1 MSNILWNKFD
11 RVIELQLEGKTIRE
25 ISREVHISFRDILK
39 IIEVYD
45 RKVRLQQSK
54 KIQQKEQVII
64 DNIIEELDKKKRYS
78 YKQKEDLLK
87 DEVLIYRL

>member
-39 IIEVYD
+39 IIKVYD

-64 DNIIEELDKKKRYS
+64 DNIIEELDKKRDIAINK
-78 YKQKEDLLK
+78 KK
-87 DEVLIYRL
+87 IY

>member
-1 MSNILWNKFD
+1 MSNILWNKLD

-39 IIEVYD
+39 IIKVYD

-64 DNIIEELDKKKRYS
+64 DNIIEELDKKRDIAINK
-78 YKQKEDLLK
+78 KK
-87 DEVLIYRL
+87 IY

>member
-25 ISREVHISFRDILK
+25 ISREIHISFRDILK
-39 IIEVYD
+39 IIKVYD

-64 DNIIEELDKKKRYS
+64 DNIIEELDKKRDIAINK
-78 YKQKEDLLK
+78 KK
-87 DEVLIYRL
+87 IY

>member
-1 MSNILWNKFD
+1 MKTMLPFKLLFFKGNIVGMSNILWNKFD

-39 IIEVYD
+39 IIKVYD

-64 DNIIEELDKKKRYS
+64 DNII
-78 YKQKEDLLK
+78 
-87 DEVLIYRL
+87 

>member
-25 ISREVHISFRDILK
+25 ISREVHIPFRDILK
-39 IIEVYD
+39 IIKVYD

-64 DNIIEELDKKKRYS
+64 DNIIEELDKKRDIAINK
-78 YKQKEDLLK
+78 KK
-87 DEVLIYRL
+87 IY

>member
-39 IIEVYD
+39 IIKVYD

-64 DNIIEELDKKKRYS
+64 DNII
-78 YKQKEDLLK
+78 
-87 DEVLIYRL
+87 

>member
-39 IIEVYD
+39 IIKVYD

>member
-1 MSNILWNKFD
+1 MSHILWNKFD

-39 IIEVYD
+39 IIKVYD

-64 DNIIEELDKKKRYS
+64 DNII
-78 YKQKEDLLK
+78 
-87 DEVLIYRL
+87 

>member
-11 RVIELQLEGKTIRE
+11 RVIELQLEGKTIKE

>member
-1 MSNILWNKFD
+1 MCNILWNKFD

-39 IIEVYD
+39 IIKVYD

-64 DNIIEELDKKKRYS
+64 DNIIEELDKKRDIAINK
-78 YKQKEDLLK
+78 KK
-87 DEVLIYRL
+87 IY

>member
-39 IIEVYD
+39 IIKVYD

-64 DNIIEELDKKKRYS
+64 DNIIEELEKKRYS

>member
-11 RVIELQLEGKTIRE
+11 RVIELQLEGKIIRE
-25 ISREVHISFRDILK
+25 ISREIHISFRDILK
-39 IIEVYD
+39 IIKVYD

-64 DNIIEELDKKKRYS
+64 DNIIEELDKKRDIAINK
-78 YKQKEDLLK
+78 KK
-87 DEVLIYRL
+87 IY

>member
-25 ISREVHISFRDILK
+25 ISREIHISFRDILK
-39 IIEVYD
+39 IIKVYD

-64 DNIIEELDKKKRYS
+64 DNII
-78 YKQKEDLLK
+78 
-87 DEVLIYRL
+87 